1 MFFTVFFKRA
11 PGGGRARGGAE
22 LPRLADGIFAP
33 AHNNTQ
39 RPNLR
44 MEQEKINANVN
55 QLSQKLL
62 EGCKLLSESCPE
74 TNVPLV
80 STMDGRMY
88 SVGNGCYDAREGS
101 ELVKVAAE
109 SVAPPPPATPG
120 SPNRPSL
127 MAYASGAPPGSVEM
141 PTVPPIETQS
151 LSSRVAAKLLEGFT
165 LLSESCP
172 VTSVP
177 LVQDPSGRILSVGT
191 GKWYE
196 RTGGELLESSA
207 GPPLDATL
215 PPATMP
221 AIAAITALPPP
232 QKTSPPPSSLADL
245 HTRCRPPSK
254 DTAAASAAGHLPH
267 TPHVPQ
273 PPSTSP
279 TPSARVRLGR
289 VRRGRE
295 RGPTGQRGERP
306 PALRRE
312 WREHQDGCLG
322 GGCCPLWKTD
332 RGDGRAGGGADT
344 GGGRICRDDQGH
356 CARDRRAQGAVGG
369 GGRRRT
375 ESGEGCMRR
384 ESMRARRGR
393 RNRERAGQQMSKS
406 RECIVAGGGIGGRR

>member
-1 MFFTVFFKRA
+1 
-11 PGGGRARGGAE
+11 
-22 LPRLADGIFAP
+22 
-33 AHNNTQ
+33 
-39 RPNLR
+39 

-88 SVGNGCYDAREGS
+88 SVGNGCYYAREGS

-120 SPNRPSL
+120 SPNRPSI

-207 GPPLDATL
+207 GPLLDATL

-221 AIAAITALPPP
+221 AIAATALPPP
-232 QKTSPPPSSLADL
+232 QKTSPPPSSLPTYTPAVAHHPRTPQPPL
-245 HTRCRPPSK
+245 PPVTSHILPTPPPS
-254 DTAAASAAGHLPH
+254 TLPPQAPVYGSAASAAVANAVLQGSAVSGLPRFAANGASIK
-267 TPHVPQ
+267 TGASEAVAVL
-273 PPSTSP
+273 SG
-279 TPSARVRLGR
+279 RLTEATAALAEAPI
-289 VRRGRE
+289 RE
-295 RGPTGQRGERP
+295 
-306 PALRRE
+306 
-312 WREHQDGCLG
+312 
-322 GGCCPLWKTD
+322 
-332 RGDGRAGGGADT
+332 AGGYVVMIKDIALA
-344 GGGRICRDDQGH
+344 I
-356 CARDRRAQGAVGG
+356 AALKAL
-369 GGRRRT
+369 
-375 ESGEGCMRR
+375 
-384 ESMRARRGR
+384 
-393 RNRERAGQQMSKS
+393 
-406 RECIVAGGGIGGRR
+406 